1 MSTGEAFELYAIRYA
16 TAQRTGAEVFIGGD
30 PHEGPIPMDY
40 YVWLA
45 RNATHDVVID
55 TGFDAPAARRRGRE
69 LLLHPREGLQ
79 RLGVDCARVQDVV
92 ITHLHYDHAGNLGL
106 FPAAR
111 FHLQDAE
118 MAFATGRHMT
128 QPFFA
133 QAYDVDPVLEMV
145 RLVYGARVRF
155 HRGDAEIVPG
165 LSVHHVGGHT
175 HGLQVVRVRTR
186 RGWMVLASDATH
198 YLANMQ
204 QERPFPIV
212 ADVMQMTAGWERLR
226 VLADAEALIIPGHD
240 PLVMRRFPPAAPGL
254 EGTAVRLDAEPLA
267 RDGS

>member
-1 MSTGEAFELYAIRYA
+1 MSGPDDFELYAIRYA
-16 TAQRTGAEVFIGGD
+16 TAERTGAEVWIGGD

-40 YVWLA
+40 YVWVA
-45 RNATHDVVID
+45 RNAQHTVVID
-55 TGFDAPAARRRGRE
+55 TGFDAPAAQRRGRR
-69 LLLHPREGLQ
+69 LLLHPRDGLQ
-79 RLGVDCARVQDVV
+79 RLGVDCASVRDVV

-118 MAFATGRHMT
+118 MAYATGRHMA
-128 QPFFA
+128 QSFFA
-133 QAYDVDPVLEMV
+133 HAYDVDPVLDMV

-155 HRGDAEIVPG
+155 HCGDATILPG

-175 HGLQVVRVRTR
+175 QGLQVVRVQTR
-186 RGWMVLASDATH
+186 SGWMVLASDAAH

-204 QERPFPIV
+204 QGRPFPIV

-226 VLADAEALIIPGHD
+226 ALADAEELIIPGHD
-240 PLVMRRFPPAAPGL
+240 PLVMRRFPAAGAGL
-254 EGTAVRLDAEPLA
+254 EDIAVRLDAGPLPNA
-267 RDGS
+267 GG